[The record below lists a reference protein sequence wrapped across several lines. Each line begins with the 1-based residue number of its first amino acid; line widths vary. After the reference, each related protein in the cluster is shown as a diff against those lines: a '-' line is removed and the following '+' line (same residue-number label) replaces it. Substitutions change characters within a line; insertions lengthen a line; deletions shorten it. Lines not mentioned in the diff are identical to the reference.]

1 MQKRLFAKKTFV
13 SSQIAKREIDSHP
26 HSCAL
31 MMCQILYTQ
40 AGRGARTGQCH
51 TSNPPP
57 PSLVLIFDNRVHEV
71 LQPESLN
78 EHRYEWLVHRNL
90 LISFCDKPTK
100 HHIAINHWFS
110 NTHPLQ
116 NTIICKQIAFILV

>member
-40 AGRGARTGQCH
+40 VGRGARTGQCSH
-51 TSNPPP
+51 ITPTPTLSC
-57 PSLVLIFDNRVHEV
+57 FDNRVHEV

-78 EHRYEWLVHRNL
+78 EHRYERLVHRNL
-90 LISFCDKPTK
+90 LISFRDKPTK

-116 NTIICKQIAFILV
+116 NTIICKQIAFILI